1 MIEILAK
8 VATNSEYTC
17 GQIDNFVFSGMF
29 PYVVSTV
36 VMLIK
41 IIVPILLII
50 FGMLDLAKA
59 VIASKE
65 DEIKKAQM
73 TFVKRLIAAAIVFF
87 VFIIVKLVISF
98 VADDKLKIA
107 YGSSMGVSELPKN
120 KINLYIRDIK
130 QLKEFINSF
139 LFNFRIKICHN
150 LFLFNISFPLF
161 DHIIS

>member
-73 TFVKRLIAAAIVFF
+73 TFVKRLIAAVIVFF
-87 VFIIVKLVISF
+87 VVSLVQMVVRF
-98 VADDKLKIA
+98 VAGNDE
-107 YGSSMGVSELPKN
+107 SSVMGCFNCFVNGNVSDN
-120 KINLYIRDIK
+120 NSSSCQIR
-130 QLKEFINSF
+130 N
-139 LFNFRIKICHN
+139 
-150 LFLFNISFPLF
+150 
-161 DHIIS
+161 

>member
-8 VATNSEYTC
+8 VATGSEYTC
-17 GQIDNFVFSGMF
+17 GGIDNFVFSGMF

-50 FGMLDLAKA
+50 FGMLDLATA

-73 TFVKRLIAAAIVFF
+73 TFVKRLIAAVIVFF
-87 VFIIVKLVISF
+87 VVSLVQIVVRF
-98 VADDKLKIA
+98 VSGNDENSIMGCCNCFVN
-107 YGSSMGVSELPKN
+107 GSVSDN
-120 KINLYIRDIK
+120 NSSSC
-130 QLKEFINSF
+130 QLRN
-139 LFNFRIKICHN
+139 
-150 LFLFNISFPLF
+150 
-161 DHIIS
+161 